1 MPVTDRG
8 QMEDG
13 EKWKIV
19 QYSGRPET
27 TICNSW
33 ISIYV
38 FSAIFANDVKRLC
51 PRNWKTFPRYSINI
65 EKI

>member
-1 MPVTDRG
+1 MPVTDGG
-8 QMEDG
+8 QTEDG
-13 EKWKIV
+13 EKCKIV

-27 TICNSW
+27 AIFNSW

-38 FSAIFANDVKRLC
+38 FSAIVANDVKKLC
-51 PRNWKTFPRYSINI
+51 PRNWKIFLRYSINR

>member
-1 MPVTDRG
+1 MPVMDGG
-8 QMEDG
+8 QMEDR

-19 QYSGRPET
+19 WYSGRPET
-27 TICNSW
+27 AIFNSW

-51 PRNWKTFPRYSINI
+51 PRNWKTFLRYSINR